1 MWRTKMVRKNAPL
14 RSKHPRLHVPQ
25 NPRFLQSTAQGSP
38 SLLGQRKAWLQPMY
52 DTENGKIWF
61 ARVGM
66 SGQRGAVGLDTCPP
80 FPCTPTLRH
89 PPTHHPPQN
98 SPSRQAQEVQEGK
111 ADPRAQRD
119 RGHLL
124 DRNHL
129 RNMPYFK
136 PVHVS
141 RLSRCPV
148 QGARRGQSGSRGVRT
163 LALTLARAPP
173 AQPRWACVCTR
184 PGEAGPARPPPP
196 LALAPSSSRA
206 WAQLRTLSLRHAL
219 LTGELGSSCH
229 AKLGKFVPTCNSG
242 DTTHGRSSL
251 LWVSDP
257 TTPNGSP
264 AAGRGGLLFS
274 DPTSFTRVLTGN
286 KKVASS

>member
-1 MWRTKMVRKNAPL
+1 M
-14 RSKHPRLHVPQ
+14 HP
-25 NPRFLQSTAQGSP
+25 
-38 SLLGQRKAWLQPMY
+38 Y
-52 DTENGKIWF
+52 
-61 ARVGM
+61 
-66 SGQRGAVGLDTCPP
+66 
-80 FPCTPTLRH
+80 PTTSSY
-89 PPTHHPPQN
+89 PPTHPPN

-111 ADPRAQRD
+111 ADPGAQRD
-119 RGHLL
+119 RGYLL

-196 LALAPSSSRA
+196 SPSSSGA
-206 WAQLRTLSLRHAL
+206 WAQRRTLSLLHAL
-219 LTGELGSSCH
+219 LTRELGSSCH

-242 DTTHGRSSL
+242 DATHGGRSL
-251 LWVSDP
+251 LRVSDP
-257 TTPNGSP
+257 ITLSGSLVTGP
-264 AAGRGGLLFS
+264 GGLPSLIPFLS
-274 DPTSFTRVLTGN
+274 PGFWLETNKLLSHRLYEDLSVPTVEDVGGEKGRDDRVCGAWRWEVGRERGEPCVEYNSLWDLAFKGQATGLP
-286 KKVASS
+286 SE